1 MRHMDAFGGADLH
14 CHSTFSDGVESPT
27 ALVARALDAKL
38 SVLALS
44 DHDALH
50 GLPEFEAA
58 SKGTGLVPVSATELS
73 TRCEGEDVHLLGLF
87 VDTEDQVFQ
96 ARLAAFREDRDR
108 RGEEMVHRLRDQ
120 GMPLDLEEIRAVV
133 GDGAFGRP
141 HIARA
146 MMAKGYVASFDE
158 AFDKWL
164 TKGKPGCV
172 PKAKWS
178 LPDAIAAVR
187 AAGGVSVIA
196 HPIWYE
202 NAEKV
207 VSIGKENGL
216 DGLEVIHIDQEGAA
230 ESAFGKMAER
240 FGLLRSA
247 GSDYHGPPE
256 GKKRV
261 GACRLEKKAWDALV
275 ARAET
280 RRKEAGRP
288 AVDLSPR

>member
-1 MRHMDAFGGADLH
+1 MKPFGGADLH
-14 CHSTFSDGVESPT
+14 CHSTFSDGVETPA
-27 ALVARALDAKL
+27 ALVTRALEAGL

-58 SKGTGLVPVSATELS
+58 AKGTGLIPVSGTELS

-87 VDTEDQVFQ
+87 VDTDDQVFQ

-108 RGEEMVHRLRDQ
+108 RGEEMVHKLRDS
-120 GMPLDLEEIRAVV
+120 GIELDLAEIRAVV

-146 MMAKGYVASFDE
+146 MIAKGYVATFDE

-164 TKGKPGCV
+164 TKGKAGYV

-187 AAGGVSVIA
+187 AAGGVAVIA
-196 HPIWYE
+196 HPIWYD
-202 NAEKV
+202 NAERV
-207 VSIGKENGL
+207 VAIGTEAGL

-230 ESAFGKMAER
+230 ESEFGKMAER

-256 GKKRV
+256 GRKRV
-261 GACRLEKKAWDALV
+261 GACRLDEQPWDALV
-275 ARAET
+275 ARAEQ
-280 RRKEAGRP
+280 RRKEAGRGP
-288 AVDLSPR
+288 VDLNPR

>member
-1 MRHMDAFGGADLH
+1 MEPFGGADLH
-14 CHSTFSDGVESPT
+14 CHSTFSDGVETPT
-27 ALVARALDAKL
+27 ALVSRALEAKL

-50 GLPEFEAA
+50 GLPEFEEAA
-58 SKGTGLVPVSATELS
+58 KGTGLVPVSATELS

-96 ARLAAFREDRDR
+96 AKLAAFREDRDR
-108 RGEEMVHRLRDQ
+108 RGEEMVHRLRDA
-120 GMPLDLEEIRAVV
+120 GFALDIEEIRKVV

-146 MMAKGYVASFDE
+146 MMAKGYVKTFDE
-158 AFDKWL
+158 AFDRFL
-164 TKGKPGCV
+164 TKGKPGYV

-178 LPDAIAAVR
+178 LPDAISAVH

-207 VSIGKENGL
+207 VAVGKENGL

-230 ESAFGKMAER
+230 ESAFGKMAEKL
-240 FGLLRSA
+240 GLLRSA

-256 GKKRV
+256 GRKRV
-261 GACRLEKKAWDALV
+261 GTCRLDERAWRALV
-275 ARAET
+275 ERAGE
-280 RRKEAGRP
+280 RRTATGRVP
-288 AVDLSPR
+288 VNLSPR